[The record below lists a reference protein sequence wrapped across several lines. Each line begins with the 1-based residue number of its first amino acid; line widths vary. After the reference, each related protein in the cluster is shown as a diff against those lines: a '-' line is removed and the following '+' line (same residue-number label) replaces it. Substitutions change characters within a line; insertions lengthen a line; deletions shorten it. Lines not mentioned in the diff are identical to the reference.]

1 MPYINIKI
9 TDEKVTARQKQQ
21 LIEGA
26 TLLLEQVL
34 NKPRSTT
41 YVVIDE
47 INTDN
52 WAWAARPSPRCALK
66 RGRHHPRCDSRRSSY
81 IMTYAPPVVKDTEQL

>member
-9 TDEKVTARQKQQ
+9 TDEGVTREQKRQ

-26 TLLLEQVL
+26 TKLMVDIL
-34 NKPRSTT
+34 NKDPKTT
-41 YVVIDE
+41 HVIIDE

-52 WAWAARPSPRCALK
+52 WGVNGEQTSEIRK
-66 RGRHHPRCDSRRSSY
+66 RSR
-81 IMTYAPPVVKDTEQL
+81 